1 MLLLLMVP
9 KVAYLCECACSN
21 VLVTVWCFRL
31 KINYSITCYCVQ
43 GTQGDYVDAVRDTYS
58 IPDGIFTEAL
68 ERVHARLAM
77 VGLST
82 LVILELVAGRAI
94 L

>member
-1 MLLLLMVP
+1 MVSGTC
-9 KVAYLCECACSN
+9 KV
-21 VLVTVWCFRL
+21 
-31 KINYSITCYCVQ
+31 CYKPEIGFHIRQLRSPCVQ

-77 VGLST
+77 VGLGG
-82 LVILELVAGRAI
+82 LVALELIFGRAI